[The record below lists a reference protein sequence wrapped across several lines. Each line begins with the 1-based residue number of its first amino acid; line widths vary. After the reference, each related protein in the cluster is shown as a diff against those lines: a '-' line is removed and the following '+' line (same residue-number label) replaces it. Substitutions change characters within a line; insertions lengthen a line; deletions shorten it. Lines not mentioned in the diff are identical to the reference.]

1 MPKPSGATPVTETIE
16 NGLLDLEQRSQSS
29 RRTPP
34 PRHPKRDVEIP
45 PPPVAAEPTAVSKP
59 SKVLDVRERQ
69 SQDQPVQA
77 PRKTSP
83 LRATQVY
90 LDEDSDQFLRRCGAA
105 GLIQGSRDVTNS
117 GVIRYALSR
126 LAVEMDPDE
135 VAVAMLDDNSA
146 LRRPGRKRT

>member
-1 MPKPSGATPVTETIE
+1 VTETIE

-29 RRTPP
+29 RRTPA

-45 PPPVAAEPTAVSKP
+45 PPPVPTATPEPTAVSKP
-59 SKVLDVRERQ
+59 AKVVDVRQ
-69 SQDQPVQA
+69 SDPQQQPVPA
-77 PRKTSP
+77 SRKASL

-126 LAVEMDPDE
+126 LAAETDPEE
-135 VAVAMLDDNSA
+135 VAVAMLDDSPS
-146 LRRPGRKRT
+146 LRRPGRKRA